1 MDSSLKDFLNYYNGF
16 IKHKG
21 FEPTAYDV
29 NFWIINFFKSKD
41 KNKPEKNNKLKKN
54 NS

>member
-1 MDSSLKDFLNYYNGF
+1 MDKSLQAFLNYYNDF

-29 NFWIINFFKSKD
+29 NFWIINYFNTKKVSKIS
-41 KNKPEKNNKLKKN
+41 KHSKMISSNK
-54 NS
+54 